1 MQSLDNVTIAQGGVP
16 DAQACSSRRSAVDV
30 FGARMVLIAAL
41 TVGVS
46 LFASGC
52 GSDGASPVGTWG
64 TDDGPQLV
72 LAEDG
77 GLSGTDGCNRLVSTW
92 KEVGDRIDFGTVAST
107 QMACEGVD
115 TWLNGLATGT
125 VEGDTLHVLNVA
137 DDEIG
142 TLERN

>member
-1 MQSLDNVTIAQGGVP
+1 M
-16 DAQACSSRRSAVDV
+16 

-52 GSDGASPVGTWG
+52 GSDDASPVGTWG